1 MHRVIAR
8 SNVEEPPYMQRICIA
23 NSDVM
28 HSWLPHPLFDNYSST
43 MFVASHAV
51 TVRLYVY
58 SVRTRLFTRINLL
71 LYSFLSFFLYIAYC
85 TDINSSVFKYLSSS
99 ASNTF
104 FTRLYLLSLLRIKFK
119 NKIFVEIIM
128 NHFIFV

>member
-51 TVRLYVY
+51 TCTCIVYVLVY
-58 SVRTRLFTRINLL
+58 SHVLIFFCILF
-71 LYSFLSFFLYIAYC
+71 FLFLYIAYC

-104 FTRLYLLSLLRIKFK
+104 FARLYLLSLLRIKFK